1 MFKRINIKTNIALL
15 LTAMIALPIMQTTI
29 IAQPNSND
37 IHKNTHTNMM
47 YDIMGPPLGSYDI
60 NQNPRKFDY
69 IANNDEKPE
78 IQINGESS
86 GKNNGIKINFA
97 NTNNAKNE
105 INPKYLSQYNELV
118 KATQRHEKSYIFQL
132 SEIKKEYYSSFIN
145 QIWSAL
151 RSDEN
156 VPQSIIFKTVTAEGP
171 LQNGYYRNVKIK
183 FNFDYSVSLE
193 KENKYN
199 QMVKNIVSTFP
210 KNISD
215 DKKVELINKYIVDH
229 AEYAYDELNSGRDT
243 LPNGLG
249 IHSPYAILE
258 SGKGVCAAYAGLFQM
273 MAKEAGLES
282 KVVVG
287 TSYSYSNWGSHAW
300 NIVKLNDEWYHVDT
314 TWNDVANNENFGY
327 LMVGSTQIAKDHNWD
342 QNLYPQTSIAG
353 FSNKNY
359 AVNNL

>member
-1 MFKRINIKTNIALL
+1 MLRRNYFMKNMMLL
-15 LTAMIALPIMQTTI
+15 LTAMLVLPTIQTL
-29 IAQPNSND
+29 AVGNANMEDSF
-37 IHKNTHTNMM
+37 KNTHTNIM
-47 YDIMGPPLGSYDI
+47 YDIIGPPLGDYEL
-60 NQNPRKFDY
+60 NQNTRKFDY
-69 IANNDEKPE
+69 IANDNKKPE
-78 IQINGESS
+78 IQINGIFSDTY
-86 GKNNGIKINFA
+86 NGIKINIT
-97 NTNNAKNE
+97 NTTNAENK
-105 INPKYLSQYNELV
+105 INPKYLSQYKELV

-156 VPQSIIFKTVTAEGP
+156 VPKSIIFRTVTAEGP
-171 LQNGYYRNVKIK
+171 LQSGYYRNVKVK
-183 FNFDYSVSLE
+183 FNFDYTVSLE
-193 KENKYN
+193 KENHYK
-199 QMVKNIVSTFP
+199 QLVKQIVSTFP
-210 KNISD
+210 KNITD
-215 DKKVELINKYIVDH
+215 DKKVELINKYIVEH

-282 KVVVG
+282 KIVVG
-287 TSYSYSNWGSHAW
+287 TSYSYNNWGSHAW

-314 TWNDVANNENFGY
+314 TWNDVANNGNYGY
-327 LMVGSTQIAKDHNWD
+327 LMVGATQIAKDHNWD

-359 AVNNL
+359 AINNL

>member
-97 NTNNAKNE
+97 NTNNTKNE

-210 KNISD
+210 KNLSD
-215 DKKVELINKYIVDH
+215 DKKVELINQYIVDH
-229 AEYAYDELNSGRDT
+229 AQYAYNEVNAGVNT
-243 LPNGLG
+243 LSNGLD
-249 IHSPYAILE
+249 INSPYAILE
-258 SGKGVCAAYAGLFQM
+258 SGKGVCGAYSALFQM
-273 MAKEAGLES
+273 MAKESGLES

-287 TSYSYSNWGSHAW
+287 TSYSYNNWGSHAW
-300 NIVKLNDEWYHVDT
+300 NIVKVNDEWYHVDT
-314 TWNDVANNENFGY
+314 TWNDVANNGNYGY
-327 LMVGSTQIAKDHNWD
+327 LMIGATEIAKNHKWD

-353 FSNKNY
+353 FSNKSY
-359 AVNNL
+359 ALKNL